1 MNSQQARNRMLTDTI
16 NGRCACLFSSSHIFV
31 RSVRSCYCEFVA
43 IVLDR
48 VVTISYSTAALV
60 QSYCLSLL

>member
-16 NGRCACLFSSSHIFV
+16 NGRCVYIFV
-31 RSVRSCYCEFVA
+31 QSVRSCYCEFVA

-48 VVTISYSTAALV
+48 VVTIRYSTAALV
-60 QSYCLSLL
+60 VSYLL